1 LICLGPGLICWAVPA
16 LCRGDAAPV
25 TLPHVHHLARV
36 PMRTMGCVTPCRLA
50 LRLTRA
56 HQRGRAHLGVFA
68 AAVPAAAPAASAAV
82 LTAGARARGSASA
95 RGRARAR
102 TRGRARG
109 RARARAR
116 ASRGVEHAR
125 FTQTCSL
132 PYEGNAADI
141 SVGDIAQDR
150 NRRDQGLDAGIR
162 GLCLYTSCPA
172 CRIFTALEVQEC
184 LNCRLCRDQLLAGV
198 FGQRVGIH
206 PSLKL

>member
-1 LICLGPGLICWAVPA
+1 MICLGPGLICWAVPA
-16 LCRGDAAPV
+16 LCRGDAAPI

-36 PMRTMGCVTPCRLA
+36 PMRTMGCITPCRLA
-50 LRLTRA
+50 LRLARA

-95 RGRARAR
+95 RA
-102 TRGRARG
+102 

-116 ASRGVEHAR
+116 ASRGVEHAGITR
-125 FTQTCSL
+125 TCSL

-141 SVGDIAQDR
+141 SVGDIARDR

>member
-1 LICLGPGLICWAVPA
+1 MICLGPGLICWAVPA
-16 LCRGDAAPV
+16 LCRGDAALI
-25 TLPHVHHLARV
+25 TLPHIHHLARV

-82 LTAGARARGSASA
+82 LTAGARGRARSRARARA
-95 RGRARAR
+95 RGRAG
-102 TRGRARG
+102 GRA

-125 FTQTCSL
+125 ITQTPSL
-132 PYEGNAADI
+132 PYEGNVADI

-184 LNCRLCRDQLLAGV
+184 LNCRLCHDQLLAGV